1 MANTSNPCGLRPI
14 NQPFGSIRC
23 NYYKMQTGAVGG
35 VWLNQPV
42 DLDANGYIV
51 VATAAS
57 SSTFVGSIVAIL
69 NGDFGPT
76 DSNYPYLPTNPIAKD
91 VDSSGYVNVLV
102 ADDPQQH
109 FVIEESSGT
118 ALTIAA
124 NYTSTNF
131 AYFASS
137 DSGNTMTGVCKCVLN
152 AAGISAGGS
161 AQLQLL
167 RRWDKPDNA
176 YGSYCKWIVKPFM
189 HRYAGVGMAVSL

>member
-35 VWLNQPV
+35 VFLNQPV

-51 VATAAS
+51 VATAA
-57 SSTFVGSIVAIL
+57 TGNYIVGSIVAIL
-69 NGDFGPT
+69 NGDYGPT

-102 ADDPQQH
+102 ADDPLQH

-118 ALTIAA
+118 ALTVAA
-124 NYTSTNF
+124 NFAVAGF
-131 AYFASS
+131 AYFAGAA
-137 DSGNTMTGVCKCVLN
+137 SGSTVTGVCTCVLGADKLS
-152 AAGISAGGS
+152 AAGS

-167 RRWDKPDNA
+167 KKYDKPDNA
-176 YGSYCKWIVKPFM
+176 YGSYCKWIVRPFM
-189 HRYAGVGMAVSL
+189 HRYGGVLPLPV